1 MTNDGRGLVRA
12 LVTEGLRREARRGAG
27 GGGDDAHHEIQLVPL
42 LDIVTNV
49 TLFLLATIATVFTS
63 TIPVPAPSRDPG
75 HPGAPVEETLTV
87 SIAETGYVVAAQ
99 GSYLQPDCRSFGA
112 LTVAVA
118 TPGGGQDP
126 AGLTRCLRAMR
137 DAPGN
142 AARFP
147 TAHPLQL
154 AGAGGV
160 SYGDVVAVLDAV
172 RETRPGARD
181 LFPNVRLGVL
191 R

>member
-1 MTNDGRGLVRA
+1 MATEGRGLVRA
-12 LVTEGLRREARRGAG
+12 MVAVALRRESRRGAG
-27 GGGDDAHHEIQLVPL
+27 GDDAQHEIQMVPL

-63 TIPVPAPSRDPG
+63 TIPVPAPTHDETPG
-75 HPGAPVEETLTV
+75 VEDTLTV
-87 SIAETGYVVAAQ
+87 SMADTGYVIVAQ
-99 GSYLQPDCRSFGA
+99 GGYLQRDCRSFGA
-112 LTVAVA
+112 LAVAVP
-118 TPGGGQDP
+118 TPGGAQDP
-126 AGLTRCLRAMR
+126 AALTRCLRTMR

-147 TAHPLQL
+147 ASHPLQL
-154 AGAGGV
+154 AGAGGA

-172 RETRPGARD
+172 RETQPGARD